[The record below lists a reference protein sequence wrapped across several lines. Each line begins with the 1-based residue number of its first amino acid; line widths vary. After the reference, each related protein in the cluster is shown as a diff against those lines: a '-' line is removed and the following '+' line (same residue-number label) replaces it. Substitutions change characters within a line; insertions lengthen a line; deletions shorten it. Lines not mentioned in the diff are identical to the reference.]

1 MRPCC
6 LWLGLLAS
14 TVLLATTEAG
24 LASTQ
29 AAIFPPDT
37 LATGS
42 ITTSRILKLNDD
54 SDFNGNEEDKHG
66 NEERGASTSV
76 VETLTNSLKSP
87 VSLQLDDL
95 LKKGESADDVFK
107 LFTLDKAADRLL
119 ASPHWD
125 EWISYMKRFN
135 KVNPTKR
142 TTVIDTLTKHYGD
155 EGLARIIEAAKQVR
169 ATAGLAKRVQTEQI
183 QRWLLAGETPES
195 IFTLLKLD
203 DAGESLF
210 TQSQVVTWAKF
221 LDDFNKADPTSAT
234 TLFSFLKSRYDE
246 DVFVKMLIAAKN
258 VPSTE
263 KIAIRI
269 QAEQTAL
276 WLKNKKE
283 PADIF
288 KLLKLQDTKL
298 PLLENPLFIAW
309 VKYTDD
315 FRKIHFGTK
324 LTTISVLRVFYKDD
338 VLAEMILKASKF
350 PSTSDIAKRLFTEQM
365 RNWYIN
371 KFAPDDVFKLLK
383 LDQIEIPLF
392 ESSMFRVWTKFRN
405 YYSDLRPTED
415 VSLLTVLAKVYVGK
429 EQDYITIIINARKTP
444 QTENFAT
451 QLLKDQLKRWLEAKT
466 DPVSVFIFLGS
477 PGAKQKDVRRTL
489 YENYRRDFSRLPKEK
504 KPPARIKP

>member
-155 EGLARIIEAAKQVR
+155 KGLARIIEAAKQVR

-195 IFTLLKLD
+195 IFTLFKLD

-221 LDDFNKADPTSAT
+221 LDDFNKADSTSAT

-263 KIAIRI
+263 KIATRI

-276 WLKNKKE
+276 WLEKGKN
-283 PADIF
+283 PGVVF
-288 KLLKLQDTKL
+288 KLLKLDDVDVS
-298 PLLENPLFIAW
+298 LLENPLFVAW
-309 VKYTDD
+309 MKYTED
-315 FRKIHFGTK
+315 FSKIHYGTK
-324 LTTISVLRVFYKDD
+324 ITTVSVLHNYYEDD
-338 VLAEMILKASKF
+338 VLALMIIRAARS
-350 PSTSDIAKRLFTEQM
+350 PSTSNISKRLFTEQM
-365 RNWYIN
+365 RSWYLEGFN
-371 KFAPDDVFKLLK
+371 PEEVFGLLRLDDA
-383 LDQIEIPLF
+383 ITPLF
-392 ESSMFRVWTKFRN
+392 ENPLYYVWSNFVVHYKG
-405 YYSDLRPTED
+405 LRPKED
-415 VSLLTVLAKVYVGK
+415 MTHFAVLREYYNEDNLLTILFNAWDAPYTKNLAK
-429 EQDYITIIINARKTP
+429 
-444 QTENFAT
+444 
-451 QLLKDQLKRWLEAKT
+451 QLLDDQLEHWLKTKT
-466 DPVSVFIFLGS
+466 DPRTVFSLLRVE
-477 PGAKQKDVRRTL
+477 DVAANDIRRVL
-489 YENYRRDFSRLPKEK
+489 YDNYSRAFARLPKK
-504 KPPARIKP
+504 RKTSPSNLN

>member
-37 LATGS
+37 LTTGS

-76 VETLTNSLKSP
+76 VETLTNLLKSP

-155 EGLARIIEAAKQVR
+155 KGLARIIEAAKQVR

-309 VKYTDD
+309 
-315 FRKIHFGTK
+315 
-324 LTTISVLRVFYKDD
+324 DD